1 MEMEFKDTDRR
12 RRILLIVVGVV
23 LAGAAGWGAFMLA
36 NGKSN
41 AAPVVTEAVLV
52 AARDI
57 PARQAVAA
65 DDVVVKQV
73 AIDEVLPQSYKEAG
87 LVVGRLTAVPV
98 YSDQQMT
105 PNLFATSTADT
116 DFSILGP
123 DDEVTLD
130 SPYWRAVSIE
140 VPANRAVGGELKSG
154 QHVDLV
160 ISVNLKILAPDAEG
174 LYQNVDT
181 ANAEGLVPGIST
193 KITMQDLEILKA
205 DPDNDMYIVK
215 VDLHQAEQIAHVIQ
229 EGPDSFA
236 LVLRPDTDTRVA
248 DSNYFGVTTDRLIA
262 QYLFPVPLMGDLSQ
276 LIGLP
281 LPSGAPAP
289 SPGSS
294 ASPAPSGSPS
304 PDGSPAGSPEPTPEP
319 TPTP

>member
-1 MEMEFKDTDRR
+1 
-12 RRILLIVVGVV
+12 
-23 LAGAAGWGAFMLA
+23 
-36 NGKSN
+36 
-41 AAPVVTEAVLV
+41 VLV

-65 DDVVVKQV
+65 EDVVVRQV

-160 ISVNLKILAPDAEG
+160 ISVELSIYAPDSEG
-174 LYQNVDT
+174 NIQKVET
-181 ANAEGLVPGIST
+181 ASSDGLVPGIST
-193 KITMQDLEILKA
+193 KITMQDLELLKA
-205 DPDNDMYIVK
+205 DPENDMYVVK

-236 LVLRPDTDTRVA
+236 LVLRPETDTRVA

-304 PDGSPAGSPEPTPEP
+304 PDGSPAASPEPSPEPTPAP
-319 TPTP
+319 